1 MPSGTAGLNRQHQ
14 QERMNNMPEISLEDL
29 LKAKAQ
35 ENTAAAAPVAV
46 IDQQQEIMQVTK
58 QTETLTPAERKQVD
72 EIKSKIDLMNS
83 GYALQ
88 FGSGAQKNMAD
99 FSDSLLSQ
107 VRTKDSG
114 EVGALLTDLSGKIN
128 EFNRKESDS
137 FVKKLPLIGA
147 LVSKGETMLAS
158 YEKLST
164 KVDKIQSELEKSK
177 TTMMKDIMLF
187 DALYQKNLEYFK
199 HLELYIRAGEEKLAE
214 MRNTV
219 LPKLRADAA
228 ASADPMAGQVVSDFE
243 SNVDRFEK
251 KVHDLKISKT
261 IAIQT
266 APQLRLIQ
274 NNDKILVE
282 RVQSAIY
289 NAIPLWKNQ
298 IVIALGLT
306 RQQNVLKMQQAI
318 SDTTNELLKRNAEM
332 LKINS
337 IETAKENNRSIVDI
351 ETVKKV
357 NDDLVTTIEETLKI
371 QQEGRQARQSA
382 EQELLQIENRLK
394 ETLLANMNR

>member
-1 MPSGTAGLNRQHQ
+1 
-14 QERMNNMPEISLEDL
+14 MPEISLEDL

-137 FVKKLPLIGA
+137 FVKKLPLIGS
-147 LVSKGETMLAS
+147 LISKGETMLAS

-199 HLELYIRAGEEKLAE
+199 HLELYIRAGEEKLEE
-214 MRNTV
+214 MRSTV

>member
-1 MPSGTAGLNRQHQ
+1 
-14 QERMNNMPEISLEDL
+14 MPEISLEDL

-46 IDQQQEIMQVTK
+46 IDQQQEIMQVTQ
-58 QTETLTPAERKQVD
+58 QTETLTPAERKQVE

-214 MRNTV
+214 MRSTV

>member
-1 MPSGTAGLNRQHQ
+1 
-14 QERMNNMPEISLEDL
+14 MPEISLEDL

-114 EVGALLTDLSGKIN
+114 EVGALLTDLTGKIN
-128 EFNRKESDS
+128 EFSRKESDS

-199 HLELYIRAGEEKLAE
+199 HLELYIRAGEEKLEE
-214 MRNTV
+214 MRSTV

>member
-1 MPSGTAGLNRQHQ
+1 MA
-14 QERMNNMPEISLEDL
+14 EINLEDL

-46 IDQQQEIMQVTK
+46 IDQQQEIMQVTQ
-58 QTETLTPAERKQVD
+58 QTETLTPAERKQVE

-137 FVKKLPLIGA
+137 FVKKLPLIGS

-199 HLELYIRAGEEKLAE
+199 HLELYIRAGEEKLVE
-214 MRNTV
+214 MRSTV

>member
-1 MPSGTAGLNRQHQ
+1 
-14 QERMNNMPEISLEDL
+14 MPEISLEDL

-58 QTETLTPAERKQVD
+58 QTEALTPAERKQVE

-137 FVKKLPLIGA
+137 FVKKLPIIGS

-199 HLELYIRAGEEKLAE
+199 HLELYIRAGEEKLQE
-214 MRNTV
+214 MRTTV

-306 RQQNVLKMQQAI
+306 RQQNVLRMQQAI
-318 SDTTNELLKRNAEM
+318 SDTTNELLRRNAEM

>member
-1 MPSGTAGLNRQHQ
+1 MA
-14 QERMNNMPEISLEDL
+14 EINLEDL

-46 IDQQQEIMQVTK
+46 IDQQQEIMQVTQ
-58 QTETLTPAERKQVD
+58 QTETLTPAERKQVE

-199 HLELYIRAGEEKLAE
+199 HLELYIRAGEEKLVE
-214 MRNTV
+214 MRSTV

-306 RQQNVLKMQQAI
+306 RQQNVLKMQQAV

>member
-1 MPSGTAGLNRQHQ
+1 MA
-14 QERMNNMPEISLEDL
+14 EINLEDL

-46 IDQQQEIMQVTK
+46 IDQQQEIMQVTQ
-58 QTETLTPAERKQVD
+58 QTETLTPAERKQVE

-114 EVGALLTDLSGKIN
+114 EVGALLTDLTGKIN
-128 EFNRKESDS
+128 EFSRKESDS

-199 HLELYIRAGEEKLAE
+199 HLELYIRAGEEKLEE

>member
-1 MPSGTAGLNRQHQ
+1 MA
-14 QERMNNMPEISLEDL
+14 EINLEDL

-46 IDQQQEIMQVTK
+46 IDQQQEIMQVTQ
-58 QTETLTPAERKQVD
+58 QTETLTPAERKQVE

-199 HLELYIRAGEEKLAE
+199 HLELYIRAGEEKLVE
-214 MRNTV
+214 MRSTV

-357 NDDLVTTIEETLKI
+357 NDDLITTIEETLKI

>member
-1 MPSGTAGLNRQHQ
+1 MA
-14 QERMNNMPEISLEDL
+14 EINLEDL

-46 IDQQQEIMQVTK
+46 IDQQQEIMQVTQ
-58 QTETLTPAERKQVD
+58 QTETLTPAERKQVE

-199 HLELYIRAGEEKLAE
+199 HLELYIRAGEEKLEE
-214 MRNTV
+214 MRSTV

-228 ASADPMAGQVVSDFE
+228 ASTDPMAGQVVSDFE

>member
-1 MPSGTAGLNRQHQ
+1 MA
-14 QERMNNMPEISLEDL
+14 EINLEDL

-46 IDQQQEIMQVTK
+46 IDQQQEIMQVTQ
-58 QTETLTPAERKQVD
+58 QTETLTPAERKQVE

-199 HLELYIRAGEEKLAE
+199 HLERYIRAGEEKLVE
-214 MRNTV
+214 MRSTV

-357 NDDLVTTIEETLKI
+357 NDDLITTIEETLKI

>member
-1 MPSGTAGLNRQHQ
+1 
-14 QERMNNMPEISLEDL
+14 MPEISLEDL

-214 MRNTV
+214 MRSTV

-357 NDDLVTTIEETLKI
+357 NDDLITTIEETLKI